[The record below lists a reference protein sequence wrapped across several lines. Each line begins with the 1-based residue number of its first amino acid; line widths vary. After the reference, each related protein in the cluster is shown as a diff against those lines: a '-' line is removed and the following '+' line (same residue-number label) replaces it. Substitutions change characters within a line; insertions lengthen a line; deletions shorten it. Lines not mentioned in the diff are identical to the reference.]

1 MLIPLYL
8 SFRFTVLSF
17 LSLSYRVLQLVAT
30 AEQRNLATSAPTLD
44 AVSAQGHPCQAAAA
58 AVASSQG
65 HAAALGRTARA
76 KDERS
81 ELHDSGWMGR
91 KVGREVA

>member
-1 MLIPLYL
+1 M
-8 SFRFTVLSF
+8 
-17 LSLSYRVLQLVAT
+17 LQLVAT

-44 AVSAQGHPCQAAAA
+44 AVSAQGHPCQAATAA
-58 AVASSQG
+58 AVAAAASQG
-65 HAAALGRTARA
+65 HAAARA